1 VVDYER
7 IYRTNCYYQ
16 FQKIHVINLPSRTDH
31 KDAFILSSAL
41 TGIKGT
47 FVDGV
52 DGRDVSD
59 KALPPNH
66 GEYVLSGGNKGSW
79 RAHLNAI
86 QQYVSSMLLS
96 IGAR

>member
-1 VVDYER
+1 
-7 IYRTNCYYQ
+7 
-16 FQKIHVINLPSRTDH
+16 
-31 KDAFILSSAL
+31 LSSAL

-52 DGRDVSD
+52 DGVDVSD

-79 RAHLNAI
+79 RAHLNAS
-86 QQYVSSMLLS
+86 QQY
-96 IGAR
+96 GF